1 MFAEEYMQK
10 SSWRWF
16 AFAALAVI
24 LFGAALFIIE
34 TLPPRKIV
42 MATGAEGGVN
52 HELGIRYRE
61 ILARAGVD
69 LQLLATTGGIE
80 NLARLRD
87 QNSGVVV
94 AFVQGGTT
102 NRTESKEL
110 ESLGTIYYEPI
121 WLFYRSEIGST
132 VQALRGRRASIGP
145 EGSAG
150 RVLALEVVKKLRL
163 ELAESLGYTP
173 QVAGEKLVAGDIDAA
188 FIVTGWESPIVQQ
201 LIARPG
207 IELASVPRADAYVA
221 LYPFLTKL
229 TLPAGVGN
237 VAANRPPAS
246 VNLIAPTTSL
256 IVRKDLHPAIQH
268 LLLDAVL
275 EIHSAAGIFHKAGRF
290 PAPEQG
296 DVPVSTYA
304 YEFYKSGQPF
314 LMRSLPFWL
323 AALLSSWLVVL
334 IPVVGIAYPLLRLAP
349 AVYSWSMRRRIFG
362 LYGELKFIEV
372 EIEAHGGH
380 VTKDLREGL
389 DRLEERANHLRI
401 PVDYAHFL
409 YALRMHIDLVRTR
422 LQQSPE
428 EDVPRDSR
436 DIESS
441 APGRRP
447 S

>member
-1 MFAEEYMQK
+1 MRT
-10 SSWRWF
+10 RWF
-16 AFAALAVI
+16 YLTAGVLTVVALVAAAMLRDPLPPKTVVMTTGTPGSAYEAFAQ
-24 LFGAALFIIE
+24 E
-34 TLPPRKIV
+34 YKR
-42 MATGAEGGVN
+42 
-52 HELGIRYRE
+52 
-61 ILARAGVD
+61 ILARSDVELRLMPSVGAV
-69 LQLLATTGGIE
+69 E
-80 NLARLRD
+80 NLHRLNDPR
-87 QNSGVVV
+87 SGVSVGF
-94 AFVQGGTT
+94 AQGGLTD
-102 NRTESKEL
+102 EKQSPDL
-110 ESLGTIYYEPI
+110 LSLGTLFYEPL
-121 WLFYRSEIGST
+121 WLFH
-132 VQALRGRRASIGP
+132 RGIILSVPFTTLHGRKLSVGP
-145 EGSAG
+145 EGSAT
-150 RVLALEVVKKLRL
+150 RVLALQILALNGIDGNVTQLL
-163 ELAESLGYTP
+163 PLSAAESAAAL
-173 QVAGEKLVAGDIDAA
+173 QRRKIDAA
-188 FIVTGWESPIVQQ
+188 MMVASWDTAAVRQLLASPE
-201 LIARPG
+201 
-207 IELASVPRADAYVA
+207 IELASFQRADAYVA

-237 VAANRPPAS
+237 VATNRPPAS

-296 DVPVSTYA
+296 DVPVSRYA

-323 AALLSSWLVVL
+323 AVLLSSWLVVL

-372 EIEAHGGH
+372 EIEAHSGH
-380 VTKDLREGL
+380 VTKDLRARL

>member
-1 MFAEEYMQK
+1 MRT
-10 SSWRWF
+10 RWF
-16 AFAALAVI
+16 YLTAGVLTVVALVAAAMLRDPLPPKTVVMTTGTPGSAYEAFAQ
-24 LFGAALFIIE
+24 E
-34 TLPPRKIV
+34 YKR
-42 MATGAEGGVN
+42 
-52 HELGIRYRE
+52 
-61 ILARAGVD
+61 ILARSDVELRLMPSAGAV
-69 LQLLATTGGIE
+69 E
-80 NLARLRD
+80 NLHRLNDPR
-87 QNSGVVV
+87 SGVSVGF
-94 AFVQGGTT
+94 ARGGLTD
-102 NRTESKEL
+102 EKQSPDL
-110 ESLGTIYYEPI
+110 LSLGTLFYEPL
-121 WLFYRSEIGST
+121 WLFYRGIIVRFPLT
-132 VQALRGRRASIGP
+132 ALHGRKLSVGP
-145 EGSAG
+145 EGSTT
-150 RVLALEVVKKLRL
+150 RVLALQILALNGIDGNVTQLL
-163 ELAESLGYTP
+163 PLSPAESAAAL
-173 QVAGEKLVAGDIDAA
+173 QRRKIDAA
-188 FIVTGWESPIVQQ
+188 MMIASWDTAAVRQLLASPE
-201 LIARPG
+201 
-207 IELASVPRADAYVA
+207 IELASFQRADAYVA

>member
-1 MFAEEYMQK
+1 MRT
-10 SSWRWF
+10 RWF
-16 AFAALAVI
+16 FLTAGVLTVVALVAAAMLRDPLPPKTVVMTTGTPGSAYEAFAQ
-24 LFGAALFIIE
+24 E
-34 TLPPRKIV
+34 YKR
-42 MATGAEGGVN
+42 
-52 HELGIRYRE
+52 
-61 ILARAGVD
+61 ILARSDVELRLMPSAGAV
-69 LQLLATTGGIE
+69 E
-80 NLARLRD
+80 NLHRLNDPR
-87 QNSGVVV
+87 SGVSVGF
-94 AFVQGGTT
+94 ARGGLTD
-102 NRTESKEL
+102 EKQSPDL
-110 ESLGTIYYEPI
+110 LSLGTLFYEPL
-121 WLFYRSEIGST
+121 WLFYRGIIVRFPLT
-132 VQALRGRRASIGP
+132 ALHGRKLSVGP
-145 EGSAG
+145 EGSTT
-150 RVLALEVVKKLRL
+150 RVLALQILALNGIDGNVTQLL
-163 ELAESLGYTP
+163 PLSPAESAAAL
-173 QVAGEKLVAGDIDAA
+173 QRRKIDAA
-188 FIVTGWESPIVQQ
+188 MMIASWDTAAVRQLLASPE
-201 LIARPG
+201 
-207 IELASVPRADAYVA
+207 IELASFQRADAYVA